1 MINQDLSWEET
12 RVINIGL
19 DLGFFNNRLTAELD
33 WYDRFTTGMIRGSS
47 ISSLLTGY
55 SAPNINVADL
65 RNRGVEVNLNWQ
77 SSIRKFE
84 YSVNVNA
91 SYNVNKLEKWGDYL
105 NRGWIMLD
113 MPYHFLYIYEAY
125 PGLVQSW
132 NQLYNAPYQGDAYNA
147 PGDIILKDLNGD
159 PW

>member
-1 MINQDLSWEET
+1 
-12 RVINIGL
+12 
-19 DLGFFNNRLTAELD
+19 
-33 WYDRFTTGMIRGSS
+33 MIRGSS

-65 RNRGVEVNLNWQ
+65 RNRGIEVNLNWQ

-105 NRGWIMLD
+105 TRAWIMLD
-113 MPYHFLYIYEAY
+113 MP
-125 PGLVQSW
+125 
-132 NQLYNAPYQGDAYNA
+132 
-147 PGDIILKDLNGD
+147 
-159 PW
+159 

>member
-1 MINQDLSWEET
+1 M
-12 RVINIGL
+12 
-19 DLGFFNNRLTAELD
+19 TAELD

-65 RNRGVEVNLNWQ
+65 RNRGIEVNLNWQ

-91 SYNVNKLEKWGDYL
+91 SYNVNKLEKWGDY
-105 NRGWIMLD
+105 
-113 MPYHFLYIYEAY
+113 PE
-125 PGLVQSW
+125 
-132 NQLYNAPYQGDAYNA
+132 
-147 PGDIILKDLNGD
+147 
-159 PW
+159 PWVDYARHALPLPLHI